1 MTTAERRPRTW
12 GAPTLRHWAL
22 IASSAITLVFLA
34 TDIATFVSE
43 PDPGLIGRRLGGIL
57 AGVGCLMALSLMWFR
72 PAYAVI
78 ALIVA
83 MALSVMAGEY
93 ILTLFVVPLIVVLV
107 TLSED
112 RRVSVPLLASAGVWC
127 LAIVLVRPYD
137 LGLLV
142 LLAPMLTIAYLFSRT
157 AKRVLGERER
167 DRERIAAARLRQ
179 KEAVEAERKAIAR
192 DLHDIVAHDIT
203 VIAMQARAAGFS
215 GNAEVAQESL
225 KVIGDTAKE
234 ALQDLRV
241 MLNVLRTDGPV
252 TRTGEAL
259 DESAA
264 NAASSLEILIG
275 IEHFANRLTE
285 LGYRVKTKADP
296 LMDGLSQSAQTALY
310 RVLQESTTNIVKHA
324 GPKSLCRIEAT
335 VIDGRA
341 YLDVANSLTL
351 SGGSIFD
358 GPGHLS
364 SGIVG
369 MVDRMGT
376 FGGTLSAGPEG
387 REWLVR
393 AALPMPATPSGNP
406 NSTGKT
412 DKTSKV

>member
-1 MTTAERRPRTW
+1 M
-12 GAPTLRHWAL
+12 RHWAL
-22 IASSAITLVFLA
+22 IAGSAITLVFLV
-34 TDIATFVSE
+34 TDIFTFFTE
-43 PDPGLIGRRLGGIL
+43 PDPAEFDRRLGGLLIG
-57 AGVGCLMALSLMWFR
+57 AGCLVALCLLWYR
-72 PAYAVI
+72 ALYAVVVM
-78 ALIVA
+78 AATMFLSVAVGDYVYPLLIV
-83 MALSVMAGEY
+83 
-93 ILTLFVVPLIVVLV
+93 PLVLV
-107 TLSED
+107 LTTLMES
-112 RRVSVPLLASAGVWC
+112 RKFSALFLGVTGVWC
-127 LAIVLVRPYD
+127 LLIVLVRPFD
-137 LGLLV
+137 LGLLI
-142 LLAPMLTIAYLFSRT
+142 LLAPLLAIAFMVSRT
-157 AKRVLGERER
+157 VKKILGERER

-351 SGGSIFD
+351 SGGSTFD
-358 GPGHLS
+358 GPEHLS

-393 AALPMPATPSGNP
+393 AALPMPATPSVNP
-406 NSTGKT
+406 NFTGKN

>member
-1 MTTAERRPRTW
+1 MFA
-12 GAPTLRHWAL
+12 
-22 IASSAITLVFLA
+22 
-34 TDIATFVSE
+34 
-43 PDPGLIGRRLGGIL
+43 GI
-57 AGVGCLMALSLMWFR
+57 GCLVALSLMWFR
-72 PAYAVI
+72 PLYSVL
-78 ALIVA
+78 ALVVA

-93 ILTLFVVPLIVVLV
+93 ILTLFVVPLILVLI
-107 TLSED
+107 TLAEG
-112 RRVSVPLLASAGVWC
+112 RKLSVPLLAATGAWC
-127 LAIVLVRPYD
+127 LSIVLVRPYD

-142 LLAPMLTIAYLFSRT
+142 LLAPLLAIAYIFSRT

-179 KEAVEAERKAIAR
+179 REAVEAERKAIAR

-203 VIAMQARAAGFS
+203 IIAMQARAAGFS
-215 GNAEVAQESL
+215 GNADVGQEAL

-285 LGYRVKTKADP
+285 LGYRVRTEADP
-296 LMDGLSQSAQTALY
+296 SMAGLSQSAQTALY

-324 GPKSLCRIEAT
+324 GTGALCRIEAT

-341 YLDVANSLTL
+341 HLEVANSLTL
-351 SGGSIFD
+351 MGGSMLD
-358 GPGHLS
+358 TPGHLS

-376 FGGTLSAGPEG
+376 FGGTLSAGKVD

-393 AALPMPATPSGNP
+393 AALPMPALASGNLR
-406 NSTGKT
+406 STKKAEKDT
-412 DKTSKV
+412 KV